1 MAILFAQYWDVV
13 ENKEKE
19 YEDFILKTYI
29 PAHNKAG
36 LRLAG
41 AFYVVV
47 GAGPRIVSVSTAEDP
62 VKFQKGITSEKYEA
76 LQEALFPLVRNYSC
90 KLYKSCGRIR
100 VEKYDM
106 QFGVWKFNQF
116 FNVIPGM
123 EKDYGRFLEDEF
135 IPTMERLGIKITNI
149 WKTIIGSSP
158 FNLVEGTSPKIEEI
172 ARTIA
177 EDEYRTLTRTLKSRY
192 VHDYQSKIL
201 APTRRLE
208 LPYFMKN
215 LTAGF

>member
-19 YEDFILKTYI
+19 YEDFILSTYI
-29 PAHNKAG
+29 PGYEKTG

-41 AFYVVV
+41 AYYVVV
-47 GAGPRIVSVSTAEDP
+47 GAGPRIVSVSTTEDP
-62 VKFQKGITSEKYEA
+62 VSFQKAVTSEEYEN
-76 LQEALFPLVRNYSC
+76 LQEALFPLVRNYSS
-90 KLYKSCGRIR
+90 KLYKSSGPIR
-100 VEKYDM
+100 VDRYDL
-106 QFGVWKFNQF
+106 QLGVWKFNQF

-123 EKDYGRFLEDEF
+123 EKSYGQFLEKEF

-149 WKTIIGSSP
+149 WKTIIGPSP
-158 FNLVEGTSPKIEEI
+158 FTLVEGTSPKIEKI
-172 ARTIA
+172 AKTIA
-177 EDEYRTLTRTLKSRY
+177 DEDYRSLTRTLKSRY

-208 LPYFMKN
+208 LPYFMKH
-215 LTAGF
+215 LTAGL